1 MSSKAFRVLLIEG
14 DSNET
19 SLVKRYL
26 ADGAALPDR
35 FEVTESVRV
44 SSACHALAREDFD
57 VIILDLQVPQNVG
70 LEGFHRI
77 RAQRPEIALVLLTD
91 LNDESLAIQ
100 ALRQGA
106 QDYLVKGTMDCCLL
120 KRVVRYA
127 VERKKLAS
135 LVESLLDKDDAAK
148 LIVDA
153 DAVVLYVNRAAET
166 LFAVGR
172 AELAGKPFAYPREA
186 GSVTIV
192 SPKAAELSAEMSVG
206 AIEWNGEPARLIS
219 FTGPANEAGKP
230 HGAERRRLDE
240 TKNRFTRRLSHEMRN
255 TLATVKTAVFC
266 LKEPQTGPL
275 STRQARLVDMISRNV
290 DRQIR
295 IFDKLNDL
303 ARFMGGKLTLDVRR
317 LEIAALLDEIT
328 RESEFKGGASRLDV
342 VPAPT
347 LPPIA
352 GDPDLLLQVLRGLLD
367 NAFRYAKDKV
377 TLSASQDEGGVRVTV
392 ANDGEG
398 ISEER
403 LAGLFTPFDQLDRRP
418 DAEGFQGGLGL
429 TISREIITAHGG
441 KIWAE
446 TGEYG
451 SRFSFRLPPYSPS
464 ERESAPPNKIFVSNS
479 RSKPTYAAAGSTPKG
494 RAS

>member
-1 MSSKAFRVLLIEG
+1 MSSKAYKVLLIEG
-14 DSNET
+14 DANEA

-26 ADGAALPDR
+26 GEGAPSTDR
-35 FEVTESVRV
+35 FELTESVRV

-77 RAQRPEIALVLLTD
+77 RAQRPEIAIVLLTD

-100 ALRQGA
+100 ALKQGA
-106 QDYLVKGTMDCCLL
+106 QDYLVKGTMDCCMLR
-120 KRVVRYA
+120 RVVRYA

-135 LVESLLDKDDAAK
+135 LVESLLDKDAAAK

-153 DAVVLYVNRAAET
+153 DAVVLYVNRAAEA
-166 LFAVGR
+166 LFGVAR

-206 AIEWNGEPARLIS
+206 SIEWNGEPARLIS
-219 FTGPANEAGKP
+219 FTGPANEAVVP
-230 HGAERRRLDE
+230 MGAERRRLDE
-240 TKNRFTRRLSHEMRN
+240 IKSRFTRRLSHEMRN
-255 TLATVKTAVFC
+255 TLSTVKTAVFC
-266 LKEPQTGPL
+266 LNDAPTGPL

-303 ARFMGGKLTLDVRR
+303 ARFKAGKLTLDVRR
-317 LEIAALLDEIT
+317 LEVPALLDEIT
-328 RESEFKGGASRLDV
+328 RESEFRGGPRRLEV
-342 VPAPT
+342 EPSAG

-352 GDPDLLLQVLRGLLD
+352 GDADLLLQVLRGLLD

-377 TLSASQDEGGVRVTV
+377 TLSASREEGGVKVTV
-392 ANDGEG
+392 ADDGEG
-398 ISEER
+398 ISQER
-403 LAGLFTPFDQLDRRP
+403 LPGLFTPFDQLDRRP
-418 DAEGFQGGLGL
+418 DGEAFQGGLGL
-429 TISREIITAHGG
+429 TISREIIAAHGG
-441 KIWAE
+441 RIWAE
-446 TGEYG
+446 SGDAG
-451 SRFSFRLPPYSPS
+451 SRFSFTLPPYSPS

-479 RSKPTYAAAGSTPKG
+479 RSKPTYAAAGTAPKG